1 MATKTWKGGG
11 TTANPKSGNWGTSA
25 NWSPAGVPA
34 AGDHVVID
42 GSGAYTVTLNGNT
55 AALNALTINNSA
67 ATLVIATFTLHES
80 GTGVSAINVQA
91 GQITIAGGTVNDAGG
106 MTLASGTGVSG
117 AGTLKISGHYTGA
130 GLLQASG
137 GTLDVFGTIDSGIAL
152 QIASASASILKIE
165 GKGTA
170 VAAVAISSANQ
181 TLEVGA
187 SGNLTINAVE
197 SISNGTIQLIG
208 GTLTAASGIAI
219 GSGAVLTGKGTVAA
233 PVLGAG
239 TVRASGGT
247 LDLTGPVSTGLAL
260 TIDTTAGSDLKID
273 GTAAAASAIAISS
286 ANQTLEIGANGS
298 LTISAAESLTKGKI
312 KLDGGTL
319 TDAAGLTI
327 GSGALLTGK
336 RTVAAPLSGS
346 GTIRASG
353 GTLDLI
359 GTVSS
364 GPLLRIDTTA
374 GSNLKIDGVATAAG
388 AVPIKQCQSNPGDWR
403 DWQSDD
409 PTTRS
414 VTPGTA
420 PRTITPPPSAP
431 ARPMR

>member
-11 TTANPKSGNWGTSA
+11 TTANPKSGNWRTSA

-34 AGDHVVID
+34 AGDDVVID

-67 ATLVIATFTLHES
+67 ATLVIATFTLHVS
-80 GTGVSAINVQA
+80 GTGASAINVRA

-106 MTLASGTGVSG
+106 MTLASGAGVTG
-117 AGTLKISGHYTGA
+117 AGALKISGHYTGA

-165 GKGTA
+165 GMGTA

-219 GSGAVLTGKGTVAA
+219 GSGAVLTGKGTVAG
-233 PVLGAG
+233 PVSGAG
-239 TVRASGGT
+239 GGRASGGT
-247 LDLTGPVSTGLAL
+247 LH
-260 TIDTTAGSDLKID
+260 
-273 GTAAAASAIAISS
+273 
-286 ANQTLEIGANGS
+286 
-298 LTISAAESLTKGKI
+298 
-312 KLDGGTL
+312 
-319 TDAAGLTI
+319 
-327 GSGALLTGK
+327 
-336 RTVAAPLSGS
+336 
-346 GTIRASG
+346 
-353 GTLDLI
+353 
-359 GTVSS
+359 
-364 GPLLRIDTTA
+364 
-374 GSNLKIDGVATAAG
+374 
-388 AVPIKQCQSNPGDWR
+388 
-403 DWQSDD
+403 
-409 PTTRS
+409 
-414 VTPGTA
+414 
-420 PRTITPPPSAP
+420 
-431 ARPMR
+431 